1 MIAARRIVLIVF
13 LLVAGCGHSASA
25 AKTFVDKHVSAISQ
39 ASLLKASPRS
49 LLDEHRQQ
57 ISLRFTAL
65 TRPLFFVWAF
75 AMIGASLYLWMT
87 GRAAKLRDV
96 LKRRIR
102 SPALVRFA
110 YGVALAGIVGTAGLP
125 VAFIRYRI
133 AVLYDLTTQ
142 PAHSWLRDQFL
153 TIGLDAFIS
162 GLVVVFVLTLV
173 ARTSFWYIY
182 TAAGIVCFSFVV
194 NYIEPVMISP
204 LYNTYRLLPESNPI
218 ASRLHDLERR
228 AGLVGVPIY
237 VDDQSKQTAVV
248 NANVSGYGAMRRIV
262 LGDNL
267 LAETTPG
274 EVLFITAHE
283 MGHSV
288 RNDVFRL
295 TLFGT
300 CLLLVTAT
308 LAVVLADRVGFR
320 RDDDPLSRLALVTAL
335 LGIIGLVM
343 FPAYN
348 TYSRGIEARAD
359 SFGLAL
365 SGEHAAAVRAFVRFA
380 DEGLA
385 PYCPPQLVRAYFYDH
400 PPIGSRIAAVLVKPD
415 PCP

>member
-1 MIAARRIVLIVF
+1 MIAALRIVLIAFF
-13 LLVAGCGHSASA
+13 LVSYSSHTASA
-25 AKTFVDKHVSAISQ
+25 ATTFVDKHVTAISK
-39 ASLLKASPRS
+39 ASLLNASPRS

-57 ISLRFTAL
+57 VSLRFTAL

-75 AMIGASLYLWMT
+75 SMIGASLYLWMS
-87 GRAAKLRDV
+87 GRAAKLRDFF
-96 LKRRIR
+96 KRRIR
-102 SPALVRFA
+102 APALVRFV
-110 YGVALAGIVGTAGLP
+110 YGVALAGIIGTAGLP

-133 AVLYDLTTQ
+133 AVLYELTAQ
-142 PAHSWLRDQFL
+142 SAHAWLRDQLL

-173 ARTSFWYIY
+173 ARTNFWYLY
-182 TAAGIVCFSFVV
+182 TAAGIVCFSFAV

-204 LYNTYRLLPESNPI
+204 LYNTYRPLPRSNPI

-228 AGLVGVPIY
+228 AGLEGVPIY
-237 VDDQSKQTAVV
+237 IDDQSRQTAVV

-267 LAETTPG
+267 LAQTTPG

-308 LAVVLADRVGFR
+308 LAVVLADRVAFR

-343 FPAYN
+343 FPVYN
-348 TYSRGIEARAD
+348 AYSRVVEARAD

-385 PYCPPQLVRAYFYDH
+385 PYCPPGLVRAYFYDH
-400 PPIGSRIAAVLVKPD
+400 PPIGSRIAAVLGKPD